1 MDHESWS
8 VAVTASGMAEAQVMA
23 GRLEVEG
30 VPVRLRYD
38 VAGSLYGITVNGLG
52 AVKILVP
59 EEYVE
64 QARAILGR
72 SYEEPDLDW
81 QEDGQE

>member
-1 MDHESWS
+1 MDDKPWA
-8 VAVTASGMAEAQVMA
+8 VAVTASGMAAAQVMA

-30 VPVRLRYD
+30 VAVRLRYD
-38 VAGSLYGITVNGLG
+38 VAGSLYAVTVNGLG

-59 EEYVE
+59 EDYVE

-72 SYEEPDLDW
+72 TYEEGDLDW
-81 QEDGQE
+81 KDEG